1 MWPES
6 SRAASIS
13 ACSTSSARTSSGELS
28 RAFFRLS
35 QQRQTAEREMA
46 ALARTDALTGI
57 ANRRMFEEVF
67 ALAVRRAAR
76 IGNWVGLAYL
86 DIDHFKAINDSRGH
100 AAGDLVLV
108 EFARRLRLAVRA
120 TDTVA
125 RLAGDEFVV
134 LFDCLDPDGAPE
146 ALAHKILDCMRAP
159 FVLGADSVDVTASVG
174 VALAMR
180 QRFARWMRCWARPIR
195 RCTKPSTRAAI
206 PGPCGGWGRQRPCE
220 MVAECA
226 DGREH
231 TMKRKLQVALPIL
244 AVAAIAVLHP
254 RPTLVVDDGV
264 TFNTQR

>member
-1 MWPES
+1 MVAS
-6 SRAASIS
+6 SLLGWLATLYLLRPLGALRNHVARIQQGSINIGVFNVQ
-13 ACSTSSARTSSGELS
+13 RKDEFGELS

-174 VALAMR
+174 VALAM
-180 QRFARWMRCWARPIR
+180 QHGAY
-195 RCTKPSTRAAI
+195 
-206 PGPCGGWGRQRPCE
+206 
-220 MVAECA
+220 
-226 DGREH
+226 
-231 TMKRKLQVALPIL
+231 
-244 AVAAIAVLHP
+244 
-254 RPTLVVDDGV
+254 
-264 TFNTQR
+264 